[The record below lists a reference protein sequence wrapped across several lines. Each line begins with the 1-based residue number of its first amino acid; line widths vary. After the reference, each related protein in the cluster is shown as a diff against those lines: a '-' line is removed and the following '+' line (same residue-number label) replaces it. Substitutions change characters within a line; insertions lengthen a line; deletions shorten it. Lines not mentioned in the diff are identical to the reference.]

1 WRHRNG
7 HWHWFDIR
15 EQALS
20 RDHNGRVSRLIGIAK
35 DITEQIAAREALRAN
50 EQRYRLL
57 AESTS
62 DVIVTTDRDLRL
74 NYVSPSAE
82 KLFGYDG
89 DWLLAH
95 GFDSLIAVPAQLQPL
110 LALLAQVRQ
119 LQGQ

>member
-1 WRHRNG
+1 M
-7 HWHWFDIR
+7 IR

-62 DVIVTTDRDLRL
+62 DVIVATDSDLRL

-89 DWLLAH
+89 DWLLAR
-95 GFDSLIAVPAQLQPL
+95 S
-110 LALLAQVRQ
+110 
-119 LQGQ
+119 